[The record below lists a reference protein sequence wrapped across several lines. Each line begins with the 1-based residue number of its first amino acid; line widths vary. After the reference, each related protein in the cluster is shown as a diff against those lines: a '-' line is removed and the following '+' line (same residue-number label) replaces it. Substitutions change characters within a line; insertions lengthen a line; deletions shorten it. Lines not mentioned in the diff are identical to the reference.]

1 MLKIQ
6 KISANH
12 TPKYII
18 EWEGKGGEYIAKISL
33 LEDNNRIIGKLGGV
47 PRTFGQ
53 DCSFLVVYFL
63 SVRNN
68 SIAKSACKVQ

>member
-12 TPKYII
+12 TPKYNI
-18 EWEGKGGEYIAKISL
+18 EWEGEGGGIYCVKISL

-53 DCSFLVVYFL
+53 DCLNEKEEKNRIL
-63 SVRNN
+63 TTQN
-68 SIAKSACKVQ
+68 